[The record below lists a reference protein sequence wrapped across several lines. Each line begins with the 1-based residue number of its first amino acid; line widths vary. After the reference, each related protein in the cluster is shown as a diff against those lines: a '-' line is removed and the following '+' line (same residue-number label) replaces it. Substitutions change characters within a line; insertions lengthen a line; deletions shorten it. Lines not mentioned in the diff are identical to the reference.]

1 MGTCDTTFPSHGQ
14 TGAPCQAQGQAAA
27 LHCPASVRDR
37 SAQRGGGAESGESRR
52 LRNRQDLQHARRN
65 SAAPAS
71 QARRVHQRAVKHQ
84 ADHANQQRAGS
95 PFQANRAPGI
105 MAGAVGAHLEEGDV
119 GMEVVEEAWPD
130 ESELA
135 GGSGVFEQVA
145 RGSNKEG
152 PRAKSGEQGRQG
164 RRGHPRGRGDC
175 REHATTPSAALRQM
189 LAPAA
194 RAAGPG
200 KLLPPRPFARGSV
213 RSASLAR
220 TAREYHGR
228 LGRRPLGKE
237 ICT

>member
-1 MGTCDTTFPSHGQ
+1 MKDQHAMRTCDTTRPSHGQ
-14 TGAPCQAQGQAAA
+14 TDAPCQAQGQAAA

-37 SAQRGGGAESGESRR
+37 SGQRGGGAESGESRR

-84 ADHANQQRAGS
+84 ADHVNHRQPSQ
-95 PFQANRAPGI
+95 PGI

-164 RRGHPRGRGDC
+164 RRGQPRGRGDC

-200 KLLPPRPFARGSV
+200 KPRPPRPFARGAV
-213 RSASLAR
+213 RSASRAR

-228 LGRRPLGKE
+228 LGDGLWEDMK
-237 ICT
+237 TY